1 MIQLLKKIYRKI
13 RGSIRRIH
21 RRLMIYKRDIKNKLK
36 YGWSAPLYKERIWVD
51 PRKINYMIGR
61 DEVKRVSGLHRSRA
75 SGVIVDWS
83 EVENIYPI
91 SEEFRIQYCFA
102 HWKEGRSWEELGVI
116 DYMTKTKKYGS
127 WPREKIEARFEMLD
141 QAFEETKQLG
151 RLKTR
156 EEMNSSNFRESEGIL
171 VHIGS
176 GGEVIFGGNGFHR
189 LAIAKVLE
197 LEKIPACV
205 GLVARDAIAN
215 LNEYRNP
222 D

>member
-1 MIQLLKKIYRKI
+1 
-13 RGSIRRIH
+13 
-21 RRLMIYKRDIKNKLK
+21 YK
-36 YGWSAPLYKERIWVD
+36 
-51 PRKINYMIGR
+51 
-61 DEVKRVSGLHRSRA
+61 
-75 SGVIVDWS
+75 
-83 EVENIYPI
+83 
-91 SEEFRIQYCFA
+91 
-102 HWKEGRSWEELGVI
+102 HWKEDKSWEELGVI

-127 WPREKIEARFEMLD
+127 WPREKIEARFKMLD

-205 GLVARDAIAN
+205 GLVDREALGHFDD
-215 LNEYRNP
+215 YRNP